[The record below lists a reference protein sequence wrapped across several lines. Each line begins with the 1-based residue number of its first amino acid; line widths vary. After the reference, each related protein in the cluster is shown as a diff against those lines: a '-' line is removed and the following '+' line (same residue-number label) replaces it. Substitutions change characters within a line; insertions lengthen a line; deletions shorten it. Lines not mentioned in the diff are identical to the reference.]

1 MSLLQKTSLF
11 CVRRDN
17 RRRLTAARVRSHK
30 LEQRIARGLEDST
43 FAMGLFGRKSSKVSA
58 DNDSVTSTSTRNFTN
73 PLKSPASSKITSNGH
88 LSMSLP
94 DVTLPRP
101 PDPNLDP
108 AAYLRSIY
116 AVRERTSYIF
126 DKARRNQLAHF
137 DVDMTMFKETATYTV
152 SIIKASLVSFPGSLH
167 FTNPGD
173 RETMRLTIIRYPRM
187 DGGSTLR

>member
-11 CVRRDN
+11 GVRRDN
-17 RRRLTAARVRSHK
+17 RRLLTAARVRSHK
-30 LEQRIARGLEDST
+30 LEQRIARGLEYSI

-137 DVDMTMFKETATYTV
+137 DVDMTKFRETATYTV

-173 RETMRLTIIRYPRM
+173 RETMRLTIIQYPRM